1 MTKEIRR
8 GACSSI
14 SARIMKY
21 DQRENIVNGLFFG
34 VYRGQSSRGLL
45 SVIDFVFTL
54 VLVVLIL

>member
-1 MTKEIRR
+1 
-8 GACSSI
+8 
-14 SARIMKY
+14 MKY